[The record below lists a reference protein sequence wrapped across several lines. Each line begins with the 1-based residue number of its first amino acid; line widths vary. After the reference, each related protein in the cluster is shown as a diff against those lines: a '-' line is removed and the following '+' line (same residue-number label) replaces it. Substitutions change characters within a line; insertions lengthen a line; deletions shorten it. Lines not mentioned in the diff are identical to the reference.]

1 MLQQNKD
8 KTVPGVSFY
17 RLGRPA
23 WLANVRFLSTGWVSF
38 SLDEP
43 FKSSRLRM
51 VAFNY
56 GCKVIS
62 IFGGR
67 KNKRNHNPVFRF
79 FSQ

>member
-23 WLANVRFLSTGWVSF
+23 WLADVRFLSTGWVSF

-51 VAFNY
+51 VAVN
-56 GCKVIS
+56 
-62 IFGGR
+62 
-67 KNKRNHNPVFRF
+67 
-79 FSQ
+79 